1 MSSQRPFKKTVLI
14 MIMTAA
20 TLMAACSS
28 KTAEPTEQDTQVL
41 EPLKGSS
48 GKLAFAAQ
56 TTSKMPYDIFFINM
70 ETGNE
75 YQLTES
81 GMSDIA
87 PDLSDDSSL
96 MVFSSNRNESYDI
109 YKMMLPD
116 GDGERLTTSS
126 ADETEPRLS
135 PDGTLIAYQSEA
147 SGDYDILTMDLNGEN
162 GYPPDPGG
170 FRGNPG

>member
-1 MSSQRPFKKTVLI
+1 MIKKTSSQLARLWLGL
-14 MIMTAA
+14 ALA
-20 TLMAACSS
+20 GTLAACS
-28 KTAEPTEQDTQVL
+28 ANADEQTQPSAQVV

-56 TTSKMPYDIFFINM
+56 TTTKTLYDILFINV
-70 ETGNE
+70 ETGKE

-81 GMSDIA
+81 GLSDIA
-87 PDLSDDSSL
+87 PDFAADSSL
-96 MVFSSNRNESYDI
+96 MVFSSDRNGSYDI

-135 PDGTLIAYQSEA
+135 PDGTLIAYQSDA
-147 SGDYDILTMDLNGEN
+147 AAITNSHHGFKREN
-162 GYPPDPGG
+162 VTA
-170 FRGNPG
+170 